1 MQANIDRQSR
11 IMGEQHLNQVKIVT
25 AATAL
30 LVHERFVIVNSG
42 AIMNLTLPSVAEAR
56 GLEYDIW
63 FRTDGGDLT
72 VIDKADS
79 IGWANL
85 VMADAGDRVLC
96 RSDGVS
102 WHVTKLG
109 VA

>member
-1 MQANIDRQSR
+1 MQANVNSQARL
-11 IMGEQHLNQVKIVT
+11 MGEQHLNQTKIVT

-56 GLEYDIW
+56 GLSYKIW
-63 FRTDGGDLT
+63 LRTDGGDLT
-72 VIDKADS
+72 VVDKGDS
-79 IGWANL
+79 VGWVNL
-85 VMADAGDRVLC
+85 VLADAGDTVLC
-96 RSDGVS
+96 ISDGIAWNVM
-102 WHVTKLG
+102 KLG